1 MAIKSI
7 SALTAKLSAVL
18 SPALQL
24 AIPVVPVNLSSA
36 ISSLMSSVTLP
47 KSSTISLS
55 ELSTSLPKIMDMLSS
70 LSTQSNTGGT
80 GAALNSMMQTL
91 QPLLQSLNSST
102 SSAQKADLL
111 QSLPTVVNSM
121 QTLVSSFSAQKDV
134 PTNISSALTAIKPL
148 LSILAA
154 ADSNTDV
161 SKLMSTLNQVLEIAQ
176 PMIQNISSGH
186 ADLGTLAQS
195 AAQALMPLLSSID
208 TGNSNIDMAKL
219 QLALPAVVGSITTLV
234 TTLTQA
240 NQGNIPETISGV
252 IKGIN
257 PLLKVLENSG
267 SLDNSQADTVH
278 KVYDVLNSVKT
289 ILDFVNEPS
298 LLTLSSDLNH
308 VIDSLK
314 PVIAMMDQK
323 GDLTA
328 LLDHIEIPDLSSLL
342 ADAHKPE
349 LISDSIQNALQSI
362 SNPSTQEL
370 PNISELLQ
378 NLNINTGAI
387 SLSEINPQAVADSST
402 AASPTSSTDT
412 ATDVSTAQNLNTLPA
427 AAMHLDL
434 DQSLLYV

>member
-7 SALTAKLSAVL
+7 SSLTAKLNAVL
-18 SPALQL
+18 NPALQL
-24 AIPVVPVNLSSA
+24 AIPVVPLNLSSA
-36 ISSLMSSVTLP
+36 ISSLISSVTLP
-47 KSSTISLS
+47 KNSTINLS
-55 ELSTSLPKIMDMLSS
+55 GLSTSLPKIMDMLSS
-70 LSTQSNTGGT
+70 LSAQSNAGGT
-80 GAALNSMMQTL
+80 ATALNSIMQTL

-121 QTLVSSFSAQKDV
+121 QTLVSSFTAQKDI
-134 PTNISSALTAIKPL
+134 PINISSALTAIKPL
-148 LSILAA
+148 LSILSS
-154 ADSNTDV
+154 ADSNSDV
-161 SKLMSTLNQVLEIAQ
+161 TKLISTLNQVLEIAQ

-195 AAQALMPLLSSID
+195 AAQALMPLLTSIN

-234 TTLTQA
+234 TALTQA
-240 NQGNIPETISGV
+240 NQGNIPETISAV

-267 SLDNSQADTVH
+267 SLDSSQADTVH

-323 GDLTA
+323 GDLSA
-328 LLDHIEIPDLSSLL
+328 LLDHIEIPDLSGLL

-387 SLSEINPQAVADSST
+387 SLSQINHQAVADTST
-402 AASPTSSTDT
+402 AVSTTSGTDT
-412 ATDVSTAQNLNTLPA
+412 ATGASTTQNINTLPA